1 MYKLNT
7 VKNKYKSHE
16 EKRQIGED
24 KKGEACQGQ
33 TGNEEGT
40 VSTLRM
46 GIIRCNKN
54 LHNFHVNTASN
65 GSAFH
70 VNAGNSAVSQSM
82 DGRGFPI
89 NISVQI
95 CTHPDRSKTVRRNPE
110 RLRMS
115 STAVIPYLCTNIQSR
130 EEDATCLLHVCWA
143 FNVSIIFFAGKTV
156 LDVQSRHSS
165 TRRWD
170 VRWERAA
177 GPRCS
182 RLDQPVRMKEK
193 QGI

>member
-1 MYKLNT
+1 MK
-7 VKNKYKSHE
+7 K
-16 EKRQIGED
+16 KRQIGED

-33 TGNEEGT
+33 TGNEGT

-46 GIIRCNKN
+46 GFIRCNKN
-54 LHNFHVNTASN
+54 LHNCHVNTASN

-115 STAVIPYLCTNIQSR
+115 STAVIPYLQIYSQER
-130 EEDATCLLHVCWA
+130 GMLHVCYT
-143 FNVSIIFFAGKTV
+143 SAGHSMC
-156 LDVQSRHSS
+156 QSSS
-165 TRRWD
+165 
-170 VRWERAA
+170 
-177 GPRCS
+177 S
-182 RLDQPVRMKEK
+182 QEK
-193 QGI
+193 LY